1 VPYPEG
7 GTIMWGFSLFHWLVV
22 LAIAALL
29 FGGSKTRRGP
39 RGGPPTHPI
48 PVTSSVETSKALQA
62 PKEKPWEALIGFL
75 RRRRS
80 R

>member
-1 VPYPEG
+1 
-7 GTIMWGFSLFHWLVV
+7 MWEYNLLHLPAVVAIVV
-22 LAIAALL
+22 LL
-29 FGGSKTRRGP
+29 FKTRRGP

-48 PVTSSVETSKALQA
+48 PVTGSVETSKATQA

>member
-1 VPYPEG
+1 
-7 GTIMWGFSLFHWLVV
+7 MWEFNLLHWSIV
-22 LAIAALL
+22 LAIIVLL
-29 FGGSKTRRGP
+29 FWSSKTRRGP

-48 PVTSSVETSKALQA
+48 PVTGSVETSKATQA